1 MFNAENNLGE
11 IYAVQNITKNPS
23 KTLYCEAMD
32 SLQQREVRS
41 IEDIKKHQN
50 PLYRVHNKVKHKV
63 SECVGSYFVSG
74 YMREDG
80 TKING
85 YTRTCGAKHNN

>member
-23 KTLYCEAMD
+23 KTHYCEAMG

-41 IEDIKKHQN
+41 IEDIKN
-50 PLYRVHNKVKHKV
+50 I
-63 SECVGSYFVSG
+63 
-74 YMREDG
+74 
-80 TKING
+80 KILCIG
-85 YTRTCGAKHNN
+85 YTIK